1 MTGTRVLLS
10 VALGAATLAAPLV
23 PGAGTLGAQQGEREQ
38 RVSELSARY
47 EKSEH
52 RVEMR
57 DGTKLYVALYV
68 PRDRG
73 SEKFPILLTRTPYSC
88 NPYGPDAISARIG
101 PNRILE
107 DEGYIFACQDV
118 RGRYQSEGKYDNMRP
133 HVPGELPIDE
143 SSDTWDTIEWLVSHA
158 PGNNGKVGMWGI
170 SYPGF
175 YAAAALP
182 EAHPA
187 LVASSPQAPISDFFF
202 DDFHHHGA
210 YTLAYWFITPV
221 FGYQQDT
228 LNTGNWFTFPTRGT
242 RDGYKYYMD
251 LGPLKNSDATYDST
265 NFFWRQL
272 AEHPNYDEF
281 WQARS
286 ILPHLDEVDHAV
298 LTVGGWFDAE
308 DLYGPLNIYR
318 ALERNNPEIAYNGL
332 VMGPWGHGD
341 WARTLSP
348 HVIGDIVYGD
358 DISGWYQREV
368 EAPFFRY
375 WLKGEGSSPDF
386 DALTFDTGRK
396 EWLSFPEWPPAEAQ
410 TRILYLRDGESLQ
423 WTGPVGGEA
432 EYSEYVSDPNEPVPY
447 TDDIRFVFTPR
458 RYMNEDQRFAERR
471 PDVIEF
477 QTGILEEDLTLAGDM
492 LARLEVSTTGTDS
505 DWIVKLIDV
514 YPDAMQNEEHTP
526 EGVVLGGYQQMVR
539 SEIFRGRFR
548 ESYETP
554 EAFVPGQ
561 RTTVEFP
568 LQDVLHTFKAG
579 HRIMVQV
586 QSSWFPLFDRNPQT
600 FVPNIFEAEEGDF
613 VRATQ
618 RVWHMPEAASR
629 LEVKVLPAGAGRR
642 VEAAGDSD

>member
-1 MTGTRVLLS
+1 MNRVTLRALVCLS
-10 VALGAATLAAPLV
+10 PVALAGLSTHGPAALH
-23 PGAGTLGAQQGEREQ
+23 AQQSEAEQ
-38 RVSELSARY
+38 RVAELAGRY

-57 DGTKLYVALYV
+57 DGTSLYLALYE
-68 PRDRG
+68 PRERRA
-73 SEKFPILLTRTPYSC
+73 EELPILLTRTPYSC
-88 NPYGPDAISARIG
+88 NPYGPEQMPPRIG
-101 PNRILE
+101 PNRLLE

-118 RGRYQSEGKYDNMRP
+118 RGRFQSEGTYDNMRP

-143 SSDTWDTIEWLVSHA
+143 SSDTWDTIEWLVQNVPS
-158 PGNNGKVGMWGI
+158 NNGRVGMWGI

-187 LVASSPQAPISDFFF
+187 LVASSPQAPIADFFF

-221 FGYQQDT
+221 FGYQQDS
-228 LNTGNWFTFPTRGT
+228 LNTGNWFRFPTRT
-242 RDGYKYYMD
+242 ARDGYKFYMD
-251 LGPLKNSDATYDST
+251 LGPLENSDAVYDST
-265 NFFWRQL
+265 NFFWQQL
-272 AEHPNYDEF
+272 VEHPNYDEF
-281 WQARS
+281 WQARN
-286 ILPHLDEVDHAV
+286 ILPHLHGVDHAV
-298 LTVGGWFDAE
+298 LTVGGWYDAE

-318 ALERNNPEIAYNGL
+318 TLERENPDIAYNGL

-348 HVIGDIVYGD
+348 HVIGDIEYGD

-375 WLKGEGSSPDF
+375 WLNGAGAPPEF
-386 DALTFDTGRK
+386 DALTFDTGSK
-396 EWLSFPEWPPAEAQ
+396 EWRAFPAWPPVEAD
-410 TRILYLRDGESLQ
+410 TRTLYLRDDEVLSWQAPSAGE
-423 WTGPVGGEA
+423 GEFT
-432 EYSEYVSDPNEPVPY
+432 EYVSDPNEPVPY

-477 QTGILEEDLTLAGDM
+477 QTEPLEEELTLGGDV
-492 LARLEVSTTGTDS
+492 LVRLQVSTTGTDS

-514 YPDAMQNEEHTP
+514 YPDDTPNGEHTP

-548 ESYETP
+548 DSYEFPT
-554 EAFVPGQ
+554 AFVPGE
-561 RTTVEFP
+561 RTAVEFP
-568 LQDVLHTFKAG
+568 LQDLLHTFKPG

-600 FVPNIFEAEEGDF
+600 FVPNIFEAEEKHF
-613 VRATQ
+613 VKATQ
-618 RVWHMPEAASR
+618 RVWHTPAAASR
-629 LEVKVLPAGAGRR
+629 LEVKVLPPGSGLKM
-642 VEAAGDSD
+642 GSD